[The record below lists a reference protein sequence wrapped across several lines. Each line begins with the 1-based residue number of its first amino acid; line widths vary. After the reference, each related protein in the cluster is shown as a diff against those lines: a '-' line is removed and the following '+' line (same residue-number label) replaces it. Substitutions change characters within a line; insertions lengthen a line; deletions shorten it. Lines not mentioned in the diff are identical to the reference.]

1 MKRHKT
7 LLDQQQCL
15 MMVIDI
21 QEKFV
26 PHINEMNRVVSRSG
40 KLIDAI
46 NLLNIPVIVTEQYP
60 TGLGPTCQDIK
71 SHLTNKTQI
80 IAKTSFSCCQEEA
93 ISSAIKAHHRQ
104 QIILCGIETHVC
116 VAQTAMDLIENGYQV
131 TIATDTVSSRDP
143 FETAIALSRLSQTN
157 ISLSTTESICM
168 ELCVSSNHSAFKEIS
183 GLIKQT

>member
-1 MKRHKT
+1 MKRHKS
-7 LLDQQQCL
+7 LLDQQQTL
-15 MMVIDI
+15 LMVIDI

-26 PHINEMNRVVSRSG
+26 PHINEINRVIVKSG

-60 TGLGPTCQDIK
+60 DGLGPTCEDIK
-71 SHLTNKTQI
+71 SHLTAETEI
-80 IAKTSFSCCQEEA
+80 IAKTSFSCCQEEKISTA
-93 ISSAIKAHHRQ
+93 IETHKRK

-116 VAQTAMDLIENGYQV
+116 IAQTAMDLIENGYHV

-157 ISLSTTESICM
+157 IALSTTEAICM
-168 ELCVSSNHSAFKEIS
+168 ELCVSSKHSAFKEIS
-183 GLIKQT
+183 GLIK